1 LVNTGSN
8 QGRSQSEGWGDFVA
22 VHMASRAGDNFAT
35 GTFAAAQ
42 YSTVSFPDEIYY
54 GIRRLPYT
62 RDMAKNPLTF
72 RHIADE
78 NPLPM
83 IPLGSGAANNAEVHN
98 AGEIWTSMLWDA
110 YTALILK
117 PGKYSFDQAKQ
128 KMADYLV
135 GGMIMTPTDATFSE
149 QRDAILAY
157 VASVDMDDMQLMA
170 GEFARRGLGTCAI
183 SPTRYSTNHNG
194 LVESFTNAG
203 KQEIVSVKLDDSV
216 LSCDAD
222 GILDGGE
229 TGKLTIEVQNN
240 GAVALTNTTVTVT
253 TITPGVIFSGTNT
266 ASIASLNAY
275 GKTNVTF
282 DVGLAAGQ
290 IAPTKIDLDVDVHN
304 PAGCTAHVA
313 LKADNRIDVDDVA
326 SNSKT
331 DNVDSEKSTW
341 KATGDV
347 AEVWARGREA
357 DGNNLWVGIDYPT
370 KSDTALESAD
380 FKVSA
385 MGSFIVTFDHRYA
398 FETSGTTNYDG
409 GVLEITPTEDKP
421 GPTSAPTSRPVTPE
435 PSRRRPTTPS
445 VVAKRSST
453 RAPVSPRWRRRRS
466 ISERP
471 WLDKPSVCVSASA
484 RIPAPARRVGK
495 STTSSRK
502 ASTTHRSRRSS
513 TTWVFATASPRP
525 LPARIKP
532 STNSRRSSS
541 TPR

>member
-1 LVNTGSN
+1 
-8 QGRSQSEGWGDFVA
+8 
-22 VHMASRAGDNFAT
+22 
-35 GTFAAAQ
+35 
-42 YSTVSFPDEIYY
+42 
-54 GIRRLPYT
+54 
-62 RDMAKNPLTF
+62 MAKNPLTF

-275 GKTNVTF
+275 SKTNVTF

-409 GVLEITPTEDKP
+409 GVLEITTDGGQTWSDVSTYVAP
-421 GPTSAPTSRPVTPE
+421 GYTGAIT
-435 PSRRRPTTPS
+435 
-445 VVAKRSST
+445 
-453 RAPVSPRWRRRRS
+453 
-466 ISERP
+466 
-471 WLDKPSVCVSASA
+471 
-484 RIPAPARRVGK
+484 
-495 STTSSRK
+495 TTSDNPIGGRQAFINKSAGFPTMATKTLDFGTALAGQTVRLRFRIGTDSGTG
-502 ASTTHRSRRSS
+502 ASGWEIDNIVAQGIDNTPFSS
-513 TTWVFATASPRP
+513 IIDDVG
-525 LPARIKP
+525 ICKVICI
-532 STNSRRSSS
+532 
-541 TPR
+541 